1 MGSKD
6 ITLVCVRCFVK
17 EGETRLFDVYRFAVM
32 TIMTIFGDGSKD
44 CQTVCLGCGVL
55 IRVVMSV
62 C

>member
-32 TIMTIFGDGSKD
+32 TIMTIFGNGSKD
-44 CQTVCLGCGVL
+44 CQTVCLGWGV
-55 IRVVMSV
+55 
-62 C
+62 